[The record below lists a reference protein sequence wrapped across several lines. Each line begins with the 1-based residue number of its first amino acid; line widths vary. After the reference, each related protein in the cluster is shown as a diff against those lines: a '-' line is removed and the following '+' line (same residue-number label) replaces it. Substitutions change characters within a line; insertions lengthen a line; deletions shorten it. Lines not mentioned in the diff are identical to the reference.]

1 MLLDTSG
8 LLAFFDA
15 GAKQHQDAV
24 TFFHSATHRLVLGAK
39 RRGEAAFHSY
49 VLVEFIPLATVRGHP
64 RAPVFAFV
72 EKLQQNPLV
81 EVVYV
86 DEGLHQS
93 AFEFLRKRLDKTWSL
108 CDAVSFL
115 LMQQR
120 GIAEALTTDHHFEQA
135 GFVRLL
141 SP

>member
-8 LLAFFDA
+8 LLAFFDE
-15 GAKQHQDAV
+15 GAKQHNDAV
-24 TFFHSATHRLVLGAK
+24 TYFHSAKLRLV
-39 RRGEAAFHSY
+39 HSY
-49 VLVEFIPLATVRGHP
+49 VLAEFIPLATVRGHP
-64 RAPVFAFV
+64 RAPVLDFV
-72 EKLQQNPLV
+72 DKLQQNPLV
-81 EVVYV
+81 ELVYV

-93 AFEFLRKRLDKTWSL
+93 ALEFLRRRLDKTWSL

-120 GIAEALTTDHHFEQA
+120 GIIEALTTDHHFEQA